1 MVTQPVARCMFPVLW
16 DYRLKE
22 HVEILRNA
30 AVPFLPVCC
39 PWALLAPHEAQAQRN
54 HYQTLKRLAE
64 RGGLGPDEMLAVLD
78 DRPWR
83 QMKVAES
90 CAELGRR
97 IAAWTTMEHELQN
110 LAADGEHHV

>member
-22 HVEILRNA
+22 DIDALRNA
-30 AVPFLPVCC
+30 GVPCLPVCV
-39 PWALLAPHEAQAQRN
+39 PWAMLAPHEAQAQRN
-54 HYQTLKRLAE
+54 HSQTLRRLAE

-83 QMKVAES
+83 SMKVQEA

-97 IAAWTTMEHELQN
+97 IAAWTATEHELAKAN
-110 LAADGEHHV
+110 D